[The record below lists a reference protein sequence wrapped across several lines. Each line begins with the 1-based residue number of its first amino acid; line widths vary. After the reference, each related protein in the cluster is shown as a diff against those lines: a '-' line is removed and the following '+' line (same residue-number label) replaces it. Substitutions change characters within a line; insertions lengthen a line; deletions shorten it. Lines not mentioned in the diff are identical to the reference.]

1 MAGKKSANAI
11 KRVSDEAMRSKTG
24 HTWLEWFELLDADE
38 AASMDHKEI
47 VAHIGRNHPGVSEWW
62 RQMLTTGYEEAR
74 GLREKHQKPDG
85 FEISRSKTIGV
96 TVEKLFEAWSD
107 TGAREQW
114 LPGHEVTVRRATRD
128 KSMRLTWSDGY
139 THVDASF
146 YPRGDHKA
154 QVAVQHRK
162 LADTD
167 AAEDA
172 KMFWSSRL
180 AELKKQ
186 LEG

>member
-1 MAGKKSANAI
+1 ME
-11 KRVSDEAMRSKTG
+11 RVSDDAMRSKTG
-24 HTWLEWFELLDADE
+24 HSWGEWFELLDADE
-38 AASMDHKEI
+38 AVSMDHKEI
-47 VAHIGRNHPGVSEWW
+47 VAHIGRNHPGVPEWW
-62 RQMLTTGYEEAR
+62 RQTVTTGYEEAR

-96 TVEKLFEAWSD
+96 TVNRLFEAWSD
-107 TGAREQW
+107 LDMREQW
-114 LPGHEVTVRRATRD
+114 LPDHEVVVRRATRD

-139 THVDASF
+139 THVDANF
-146 YPRGDHKA
+146 YPRGDERA
-154 QVAVQHRK
+154 QVAIQHRK

-172 KMFWSSRL
+172 KMFWSCRL
-180 AELKKQ
+180 AELKKH